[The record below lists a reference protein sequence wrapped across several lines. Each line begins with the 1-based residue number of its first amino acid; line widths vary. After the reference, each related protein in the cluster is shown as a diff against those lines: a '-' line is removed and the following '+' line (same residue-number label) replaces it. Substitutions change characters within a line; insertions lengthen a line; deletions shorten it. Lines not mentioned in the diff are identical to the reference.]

1 VTRARRDPLRVKG
14 TITGLEPALATN
26 EPSQQE
32 GKMRNAAR
40 FTFVVLLIGLV
51 LSCMM
56 PTSVPPTATLP
67 DTTEAVDAES
77 TQEPVP
83 FPLSEPGPHYAGKLT
98 LDFEDASRDNRP
110 VGITVWYPALLPEGS
125 SGTKLQVG
133 TNRDPD
139 RSGAPYPLILS
150 SAKVG
155 SIFAPCLVTHGFVW
169 AGVTRIDTY
178 DQISEEMIDQPLD
191 ILFALDQVASG
202 LPEELEGMI
211 DAEHAGAIGYSFDG
225 NNALVLGGARIDPE
239 HYLAQCPNPEPTTE
253 AILSSTSA
261 FGCGPARAWDDF
273 AAHAGEA
280 IAASED
286 GLWQPMTDARIRA
299 VMPLAAEGWWLFGE
313 RGLAAVDRPTFM
325 IVATQDGQYPENA
338 LIYEH
343 LGTPDKAFI
352 SFVGPGHMMVYD
364 REMVARMAH
373 FAVAYFGYHLQGRED
388 RAWYFSEEFVSQ
400 FDDLAWGVYKGE

>member
-1 VTRARRDPLRVKG
+1 MPHT
-14 TITGLEPALATN
+14 TG
-26 EPSQQE
+26 
-32 GKMRNAAR
+32 AA
-40 FTFVVLLIGLV
+40 G
-51 LSCMM
+51 
-56 PTSVPPTATLP
+56 
-67 DTTEAVDAES
+67 AES

-83 FPLSEPGPHYAGKLT
+83 FPLTEPGLYYAGKLT

-139 RSGAPYPLILS
+139 YSGAPYPLILS
-150 SAKVG
+150 SAKMGEDV
-155 SIFAPCLVTHGFVW
+155 APYVVTHGFVW

-178 DQISEEMIDQPLD
+178 DQINEEMIDQPLD

-211 DAEHAGAIGYSFDG
+211 DADHAGAIGYSFDG
-225 NNALVLGGARIDPE
+225 NNALFLGGARIDPE

-253 AILSSTSA
+253 AILSFTSA
-261 FGCGPARAWDDF
+261 FGCGPASAWDDF
-273 AAHAGEA
+273 GAHAGEA
-280 IAASED
+280 ITASED

-313 RGLAAVDRPTFM
+313 RGLAAVDRPTLM
-325 IVATQDGQYPENA
+325 IVATQDGQYSENV

-364 REMVARMAH
+364 PEMVARTAH
-373 FAVAYFGYHLQGRED
+373 FAVAFFGYHLQGRED
-388 RAWYFSEEFVSQ
+388 LAYYFSEDFVAQ
-400 FDDLAWGVYKGE
+400 HDDLAWGVYHGE